1 MQLADLLENEARAN
15 LKPKPDIQSVPN
27 GGTNTNN
34 SQSSG
39 GFVMGN
45 GAPWEKAHPDTN
57 STRDFPSFAGIA
69 TATNNGGSDKSIN
82 PPSWGSG
89 RR

>member
-1 MQLADLLENEARAN
+1 MADLLESEAKAN
-15 LKPKPDIQSVPN
+15 LKPKPDNQSVPN
-27 GGTNTNN
+27 GGTNHN
-34 SQSSG
+34 SQSA

-69 TATNNGGSDKSIN
+69 TSANNAGSDKTN
-82 PPSWGSG
+82 LPSWGSG

>member
-1 MQLADLLENEARAN
+1 MADLLENEARAN
-15 LKPKPDIQSVPN
+15 LKPKPDHQSVPN
-27 GGTNTNN
+27 GTSNHN
-34 SQSSG
+34 SQG
-39 GFVMGN
+39 NPGFVMGN

-69 TATNNGGSDKSIN
+69 TSANNTGSEKTNL
-82 PPSWGSG
+82 PSWGSG

>member
-1 MQLADLLENEARAN
+1 MADLLENEARAN
-15 LKPKPDIQSVPN
+15 LKPKPDNQSVSN
-27 GGTNTNN
+27 GGN
-34 SQSSG
+34 QSSQG
-39 GFVMGN
+39 SAGFVMGN

-69 TATNNGGSDKSIN
+69 TSNNTASNKTNL
-82 PPSWGSG
+82 PSWGSG

>member
-1 MQLADLLENEARAN
+1 MADLLENEARAN
-15 LKPKPDIQSVPN
+15 LNPKPDNKSVSN
-27 GGTNTNN
+27 GTNHN
-34 SQSSG
+34 SQGSA

-69 TATNNGGSDKSIN
+69 TATNNAGSDKTN
-82 PPSWGSG
+82 TPSWGSG

>member
-1 MQLADLLENEARAN
+1 MTDLLENEARAN
-15 LKPKPDIQSVPN
+15 LKPKPDTQSVPN
-27 GGTNTNN
+27 GNHNPQG
-34 SQSSG
+34 SA

-69 TATNNGGSDKSIN
+69 TAASNAGSDKTST
-82 PPSWGSG
+82 PSWGSG

>member
-1 MQLADLLENEARAN
+1 MADLLENEARAN
-15 LKPKPDIQSVPN
+15 LNPKADSKSVPN
-27 GGTNTNN
+27 GNHN
-34 SQSSG
+34 SQG
-39 GFVMGN
+39 NAGFVMGN

-69 TATNNGGSDKSIN
+69 TSTNSGGSSDKTNI
-82 PPSWGSG
+82 PSWGSG

>member
-1 MQLADLLENEARAN
+1 MTDLFENEARAN
-15 LKPKPDIQSVPN
+15 LKPKTENQSIPN
-27 GGTNTNN
+27 GNHN
-34 SQSSG
+34 SQG
-39 GFVMGN
+39 GAGFVMGN

-69 TATNNGGSDKSIN
+69 TSANNAGSDKTN
-82 PPSWGSG
+82 LPSWGSG

>member
-1 MQLADLLENEARAN
+1 MADLLENEARAN
-15 LKPKPDIQSVPN
+15 LNPKPDSKSVPN
-27 GGTNTNN
+27 GTNHNT
-34 SQSSG
+34 QG
-39 GFVMGN
+39 AGFVMGI

-69 TATNNGGSDKSIN
+69 TATNNAGSDKTN
-82 PPSWGSG
+82 TPSWGSG

>member
-1 MQLADLLENEARAN
+1 MDDLIENEARAS
-15 LKPKPDIQSVPN
+15 LKPKPDSQSN
-27 GGTNTNN
+27 HNGTNHN
-34 SQSSG
+34 SQNT

-69 TATNNGGSDKSIN
+69 TSANKAGSDKTN
-82 PPSWGSG
+82 LPSWGSG

>member
-1 MQLADLLENEARAN
+1 MTDLLENEARAN
-15 LKPKPDIQSVPN
+15 LNPKPEGKSVPN
-27 GGTNTNN
+27 GNHNPQGST
-34 SQSSG
+34 

-69 TATNNGGSDKSIN
+69 TSANSGGTSDKAN
-82 PPSWGSG
+82 LPSWGCS